1 MAHDWLFFLLLSL
14 IGLGVGAY
22 GTLIGAGGGFLLV
35 PILLFLYPGESPA
48 QLTAVSLATV
58 FANATSGSVA
68 YLRARRVDIRSAIPF
83 ALATIPGSV
92 LGAIAVRDVQ
102 RGPFE
107 LIFGAV
113 LGLLAAYLLW
123 RPTRPPGRRNTIFA
137 ATTARRL
144 VDAEGTRYEY
154 SFNLSVGIG
163 LSAVVGFVSSFLGI
177 GGGIIHVPVMTQVLG
192 FPVHIATGTSH
203 AVLAVMTGTATA
215 VHAVSGVF
223 EPVVRRT
230 LVLAAGVVVGAQIG
244 ARLSARVQ
252 GPRIVRLL
260 GSGLLVVAGRL
271 LLSPWIAA

>member
-1 MAHDWLFFLLLSL
+1 MPHDWLFFLLLSL
-14 IGLGVGAY
+14 IGLAVGAY

-35 PILLFLYPGESPA
+35 PILLFLYPGEPPG

-58 FANATSGSVA
+58 FANAASGSVA
-68 YLRARRVDIRSAIPF
+68 YLRARRVDVRSAIPF

-92 LGAIAVRDVQ
+92 LGAIAVRNVQ

-123 RPTRPPGRRNTIFA
+123 RPTRAPGHRNACLA
-137 ATTARRL
+137 ATTTRHL
-144 VDAEGTRYEY
+144 VDAEGTRHQY
-154 SFNLSVGIG
+154 SFNLPVGVG

-203 AVLAVMTGTATA
+203 AVLVVMAGTGTL
-215 VHAVSGVF
+215 VHALAGVF
-223 EPVVRRT
+223 NPVLRRT

-244 ARLSARVQ
+244 APLSARVQ

-260 GSGLLVVAGRL
+260 GIGLLVVAGRL

>member
-1 MAHDWLFFLLLSL
+1 MPHDWLFFLLLSL

-35 PILLFLYPGESPA
+35 PILLFLYPRETPT

-58 FANATSGSVA
+58 FANAASGSVA
-68 YLRARRVDIRSAIPF
+68 YLEARRVDVRSAIPF
-83 ALATIPGSV
+83 GLATIPGSV
-92 LGAIAVRDVQ
+92 LGAIAVNGVK

-113 LGLLAAYLLW
+113 LGLLAVYLLW
-123 RPTRPPGRRNTIFA
+123 RPTRAPGHRNAYVA
-137 ATTARRL
+137 ATTTRQI
-144 VDAEGTRYEY
+144 VDREGTVYRY
-154 SFNLSVGIG
+154 SFNLPVGIG
-163 LSAVVGFVSSFLGI
+163 LSAAVGFVSSFLGI
-177 GGGIIHVPVMTQVLG
+177 GGGIMHVPVMTQVLG

-203 AVLAVMTGTATA
+203 AVLAVMAGSGTA
-215 VHAVSGVF
+215 VHALSGVF
-223 EPVVRRT
+223 APVVRRT

-260 GSGLLVVAGRL
+260 GIGLLVVAGRL
-271 LLSPWIAA
+271 LVSPWIAA